1 MAEELADTHAAEQPD
16 VEVSSGA
23 EIPQKAPEKASDKP
37 ITIREALTASIKEVG
52 EKEQRARDIASGKFI
67 PKDKAPD
74 KVEAKESKDPPGASS
89 AELRPASETKP
100 AGGPPP
106 GWSQASKDYFNSLP
120 PDHPIRQDVA
130 KREAEVANGFQRY
143 SEKNKL
149 YDELDR
155 VLAPSRAVYQQFGA
169 KNDVEAVS
177 RLIEWESALRS
188 DPRGGI
194 HRLAQQLGVDLSQ
207 IAQSQD
213 STVDPGLQQTLRPV
227 LDEFGQLKSQLNSMM
242 TAQQQAQQEKIASE
256 LSTFAKDKPHFER
269 VRVRMGQLMQGG
281 VVAPNDLESAYQ
293 QAIWSD
299 PELRDQLLREEDEK
313 RKAEFAKTQ
322 AEQAKNARLA
332 AISPGV
338 RAPST
343 PPKKDD
349 KSSKGV
355 RADLLRSIS
364 ELRDRA

>member
-16 VEVSSGA
+16 IGVNSGA
-23 EIPQKAPEKASDKP
+23 EIPEKAPDKP
-37 ITIREALTASIKEVG
+37 VTIREALTASIKEVG
-52 EKEQRARDIASGKFI
+52 EKEQRARDLASGKFV

-74 KVEAKESKDPPGASS
+74 KVEPKEIPTGASATAPEVKPSGSPQDLNS
-89 AELRPASETKP
+89 APSSWGKDAIPIWDTL
-100 AGGPPP
+100 
-106 GWSQASKDYFNSLP
+106 SQEAKG
-120 PDHPIRQDVA
+120 IVR
-130 KREAEVANGFQRY
+130 KREADFLKGI
-143 SEKNKL
+143 EKYTQKSSQ

-177 RLIEWESALRS
+177 RLIEWEATLRGN
-188 DPRGGI
+188 PVAGI
-194 HRLAQQLGVDLSQ
+194 QRLAQQLGVDLSQ
-207 IAQSQD
+207 LAQPQEPI
-213 STVDPGLQQTLRPV
+213 DPGLQNTLRPV
-227 LDEFGQLKSQLNSMM
+227 LDEFGQLKQQLNSMM
-242 TAQQQAQQEKIASE
+242 TAQQQASQEKIASE

-281 VVAPNDLESAYQ
+281 VVAPTDLDGAYQ

-313 RKAEFAKTQ
+313 RKAEFAETQ
-322 AEQAKNARLA
+322 AKQAKNARLA

-338 RAPST
+338 RAPQN
-343 PPKKDD
+343 PPQKDD

-355 RADLLRSIS
+355 RAAILSSIS
-364 ELRDRA
+364 DLRDRA